1 MLNEDGN
8 EMKWN
13 GINSNENDHCNENE
27 KRKRN
32 ELMNNE

>member
-1 MLNEDGN
+1 MEI
-8 EMKWN
+8 KSN
-13 GINSNENDHCNENE
+13 GMESNENDHCNENE